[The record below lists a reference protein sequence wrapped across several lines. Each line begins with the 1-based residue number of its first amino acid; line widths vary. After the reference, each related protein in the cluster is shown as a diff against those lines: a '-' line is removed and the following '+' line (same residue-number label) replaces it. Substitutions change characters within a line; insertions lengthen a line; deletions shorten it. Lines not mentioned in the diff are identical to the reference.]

1 MTLIVA
7 AACKGGVVVAA
18 DSQVTMGSVRFT
30 TPKLRQLGARVIWG
44 SAGDVGTTQVIE
56 HELRK
61 RFGSDVDGDSI
72 NDLRHKL
79 LDLVNPFQREALG
92 RWLGSSETNSL
103 RSSFLF
109 AGHTAGRAWI
119 FQINLMGE
127 STLHDQDDFSAI
139 GSGEAFAYLARTSL
153 AHYDLPNTD
162 LDLASVLLYRAM
174 ADIIRTSAY
183 GVAFPIS
190 LGQVTDEGVRLLGE
204 QECQRIDRDANY
216 IGELEAEV
224 VRNVFAE
231 TSRRIPPPEPQAPR
245 GRRSG

>member
-1 MTLIVA
+1 
-7 AACKGGVVVAA
+7 
-18 DSQVTMGSVRFT
+18 
-30 TPKLRQLGARVIWG
+30 
-44 SAGDVGTTQVIE
+44 
-56 HELRK
+56 
-61 RFGSDVDGDSI
+61 
-72 NDLRHKL
+72 
-79 LDLVNPFQREALG
+79 
-92 RWLGSSETNSL
+92 
-103 RSSFLF
+103 
-109 AGHTAGRAWI
+109 
-119 FQINLMGE
+119 MGE
-127 STLHDQDDFSAI
+127 STLHDPDDFSAI
-139 GSGEAFAYLARTSL
+139 GSGEAFAYLARASL

>member
-7 AACKGGVVVAA
+7 AACKGGIVVAA

-30 TPKLRQLGARVIWG
+30 TPKLRRLGPRVIWG

-56 HELRK
+56 HELQK
-61 RFGSDVDGDSI
+61 HLGSGVEDASI
-72 NDLRHKL
+72 HDLRHKL
-79 LDLVNPFQREALG
+79 LDVVNPVQREALG
-92 RWLGSSETNSL
+92 RWLGSSATNPL

-109 AGHTAGRAWI
+109 AGHTAGHAWI
-119 FQINLMGE
+119 FRINLMGE
-127 STLHDQDDFSAI
+127 STIHSPDDFSAI
-139 GSGEAFAYLARTSL
+139 GSGEAFAYLARASL

-174 ADIIRTSAY
+174 ADIIRTSAH
-183 GVAFPIS
+183 GLAFPIS
-190 LGQVTDEGVRLLGE
+190 LGQVTAEGVHLLGE
-204 QECQRIDRDANY
+204 QECQRIERDSNY

-231 TSRRIPPPEPQAPR
+231 TSRRIPPPEPPVPGER
-245 GRRSG
+245 

>member
-7 AACKGGVVVAA
+7 AACKGGIVVAA
-18 DSQVTMGSVRFT
+18 DSHVTMGSVRFT
-30 TPKLRQLGARVIWG
+30 TPKLRQLGPRVIWG

-56 HELRK
+56 HELQK
-61 RFGSDVDGDSI
+61 HFGSGVDETSI

-79 LDLVNPFQREALG
+79 LDIVNPVQREALG
-92 RWLGSSETNSL
+92 RWLGSSATNPL

-119 FQINLMGE
+119 FRINLMGE
-127 STLHDQDDFSAI
+127 STLHDPDDFSAI
-139 GSGEAFAYLARTSL
+139 GSGEAFAYLARANL

-162 LDLASVLLYRAM
+162 LDLAGVLLSRSM
-174 ADIIRTSAY
+174 ADIIRTSAH
-183 GVAFPIS
+183 GLALPVS
-190 LGQVTDEGVRLLGE
+190 LGQVTAEGVRLLSE
-204 QECQRIDRDANY
+204 QECQRIERDANY

-231 TSRRIPPPEPQAPR
+231 TSRMIPPPEPRAP
-245 GRRSG
+245 GRRRSR